1 MSLKFNYK
9 IMKGFIM
16 KKLTILFLT
25 IFLCSCTKKQLITS
39 GIATGTGLGSY
50 TIFKSFM
57 GQSGTGGDLQTMVAV
72 TTIGTVMGALLGS
85 EIADNIIE
93 EDKNY
98 SQRIMNSAFED
109 DLRQVWR
116 GNNKE
121 ILITP
126 QQQVDVPSMS
136 SSECRRFEFTFEDQG
151 IIKRGS
157 GIACKDANKNWRMLG
172 SEML

>member
-1 MSLKFNYK
+1 MSLKFDYK

-57 GQSGTGGDLQTMVAV
+57 GQSGTGGDLQT
-72 TTIGTVMGALLGS
+72 
-85 EIADNIIE
+85 
-93 EDKNY
+93 
-98 SQRIMNSAFED
+98 IMNSAFED

-126 QQQVDVPSMS
+126 QQQVNVPSIS
-136 SSECRRFEFTFEDQG
+136 SSECRKFEFTFEDQG
-151 IIKRGS
+151 TIKRGS

>member
-1 MSLKFNYK
+1 
-9 IMKGFIM
+9 
-16 KKLTILFLT
+16 
-25 IFLCSCTKKQLITS
+25 
-39 GIATGTGLGSY
+39 
-50 TIFKSFM
+50 M
-57 GQSGTGGDLQTMVAV
+57 GQSGTGGDMKTMIAV

-93 EDKNY
+93 YDNNY
-98 SQRIMNSAFED
+98 SQRVMNSAFED

-116 GNNKE
+116 QNNQE

-126 QQQVDVPSMS
+126 QRPVDVPNMS
-136 SSECRRFEFTFEDQG
+136 SNDCRKFEFTLKEQG
-151 IIKRGS
+151 TIKRGS

>member
-1 MSLKFNYK
+1 
-9 IMKGFIM
+9 M
-16 KKLTILFLT
+16 KKLSILFLT
-25 IFLCSCTKKQLITS
+25 LFLFSCTKKQLITS
-39 GIATGTGLGSY
+39 GIGTGTGLGSY
-50 TIFKSFM
+50 AIFKSFM
-57 GQSGTGGDLQTMVAV
+57 GQSGSGGDLKTMVAV
-72 TTIGTVMGALLGS
+72 TTIGTVVGALMGS

-93 EDKNY
+93 EDNNY
-98 SQRIMNSAFED
+98 TQRIMNSAFED

-116 GNNKE
+116 GQNNE

-126 QQQVDVPSMS
+126 QQQVEVPSLS
-136 SSECRRFEFTFEDQG
+136 NNECRKFEFTFEEQG

>member
-1 MSLKFNYK
+1 MHKFS
-9 IMKGFIM
+9 ILL
-16 KKLTILFLT
+16 LTVILF
-25 IFLCSCTKKQLITS
+25 SCTKKQLITS
-39 GIATGTGLGSY
+39 GVATGTGLSSY
-50 TIFKSFM
+50 QIFKSFM
-57 GQSGTGGDLQTMVAV
+57 GQSGTGGDMKTMIAV

-93 EDKNY
+93 HDNNY
-98 SQRIMNSAFED
+98 SQRIINSAFED

-116 GNNKE
+116 QNNQE

-126 QQQVDVPSMS
+126 QQSVDVPKMS
-136 SSECRRFEFTFEDQG
+136 SNDCRRFEFTFEEQG
-151 IIKRGS
+151 TIKRGS

>member
-1 MSLKFNYK
+1 MHKFS
-9 IMKGFIM
+9 
-16 KKLTILFLT
+16 ILLLT
-25 IFLCSCTKKQLITS
+25 IFLFSCTKKQLITS
-39 GIATGTGLGSY
+39 GVATGTGLGSY
-50 TIFKSFM
+50 QIFKSFM
-57 GQSGTGGDLQTMVAV
+57 GQSGTGGDMKTMIAV

-93 EDKNY
+93 HDNNY

-116 GNNKE
+116 KDNQE

-126 QQQVDVPSMS
+126 QQSVDVPNMS
-136 SSECRRFEFTFEDQG
+136 SNDCRRFEFTFEEQG
-151 IIKRGS
+151 TIKRGS

>member
-1 MSLKFNYK
+1 
-9 IMKGFIM
+9 
-16 KKLTILFLT
+16 
-25 IFLCSCTKKQLITS
+25 
-39 GIATGTGLGSY
+39 
-50 TIFKSFM
+50 
-57 GQSGTGGDLQTMVAV
+57 MVAV

-109 DLRQVWR
+109 DLDKSG

-126 QQQVDVPSMS
+126 QQQVDVTSMS
-136 SSECRRFEFTFEDQG
+136 SSECRKFEFTFEDQG

-157 GIACKDANKNWRMLG
+157 GIACKDANKNWRMLEVKC
-172 SEML
+172 SND

>member
-1 MSLKFNYK
+1 
-9 IMKGFIM
+9 M
-16 KKLTILFLT
+16 KKFSILFLT
-25 IFLCSCTKKQLITS
+25 LFLFSCSKKQLIT
-39 GIATGTGLGSY
+39 GGTGAGVGLGSY
-50 TIFKSFM
+50 AIFKSFM
-57 GQSGTGGDLQTMVAV
+57 GKSGSGGDLKTIVAV
-72 TTIGTVMGALLGS
+72 TTIGTVVGALMGS

-93 EDKNY
+93 EDNNY
-98 SQRIMNSAFED
+98 TQRIMNSAFED